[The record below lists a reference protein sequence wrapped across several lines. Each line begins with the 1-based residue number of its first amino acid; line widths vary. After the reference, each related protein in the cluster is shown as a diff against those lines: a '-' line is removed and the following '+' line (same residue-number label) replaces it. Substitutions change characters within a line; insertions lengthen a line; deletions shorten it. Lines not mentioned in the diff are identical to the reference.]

1 VRATFAEVALFTMDH
16 FWHGGCM
23 LVKHPAVP
31 VGDPIRLATAAT
43 RVGSSAI
50 RDLLEITERPEVIS
64 LAGGLPCPDA
74 FPVEA
79 IAAATDAVLTTHAAS
94 ALQYAPTGGHP
105 PLRAWA
111 AAQHG
116 ADAEQA
122 VITHGS
128 QQALELVTRAT
139 VEPGQAIALA
149 DPGYVGALQA
159 FRLTGAQLVGIARD
173 DDGMRV
179 DELEARLRDGFR
191 PVLVYV
197 VSNFDNPTGATLSDE
212 RRHRLATL
220 ADHYGFLIVDDDPY
234 GSLRWGGPPVSAM
247 ATLSDRVVQ
256 LGTTSKT
263 LCPGLR
269 VGWAIA
275 PVAVTR
281 AVIVLKQAA
290 DLQTGTFTQR
300 IAHHVL
306 TQPAFLPGHLAGLR
320 RRYAQQCEALAT
332 ALRVELGERISF
344 DAPSGG
350 MFLWARLHGSDTRQ
364 LLATAVAHG
373 VAFVPGA
380 EFGVDANH
388 NSGAHVDSLRL
399 SFATAAPDE
408 LRAAA
413 RRLALA
419 ADSSGG

>member
-1 VRATFAEVALFTMDH
+1 
-16 FWHGGCM
+16 M
-23 LVKHPAVP
+23 LVKNPAVRSHA
-31 VGDPIRLATAAT
+31 PIRLAGAAT

-50 RDLLEITERPEVIS
+50 RDLLEITERPDIIS
-64 LAGGLPCPDA
+64 LAGGLPCPHA
-74 FPVEA
+74 FPVDA
-79 IAAATDAVLTTHAAS
+79 IAAATAAVLATDAAS

-111 AAQHG
+111 ADRH
-116 ADAEQA
+116 DAEPEQA

-139 VEPGQAIALA
+139 VEPGQPIALA

-159 FRLTGAQLVGIARD
+159 FRLSGAQLVGIPTDR
-173 DDGMRV
+173 DGMRV
-179 DELEARLRDGFR
+179 DVLSDRLRAGLR
-191 PVLVYV
+191 PALVYV
-197 VSNFDNPTGATLSDE
+197 VSNFDNPTGATLTEE
-212 RRHRLATL
+212 RRRELAAL
-220 ADHYGFLIVDDDPY
+220 GDRYGFLIVDDDPY
-234 GSLRWGGPPVSAM
+234 GSLRWDGEPLTAIASM
-247 ATLSDRVVQ
+247 SDRVVQ
-256 LGTTSKT
+256 LGTTSKI

-275 PVAVTR
+275 PVELTR

-306 TQPAFLPGHLAGLR
+306 TQPGFLAGHIASLC
-320 RRYAQQCEALAT
+320 RRYAEQCDALST
-332 ALRVELGERISF
+332 ALRAELGQRISF
-344 DAPSGG
+344 ETPSGG
-350 MFLWARLHGSDTRQ
+350 MFLWARLAGTDGRE
-364 LLATAVAHG
+364 LLAAAIRHG

-380 EFGVDANH
+380 EFGVD
-388 NSGAHVDSLRL
+388 SGHADSLRL
-399 SFATAAPDE
+399 SFATASPGE

-419 ADSSGG
+419 ADSCGG